1 MTGDGYP
8 IEGSIVKHKSTRLIG
23 ALAVTALAVSACS
36 SGNATTNNSSGKCTP
51 AKTPVLN
58 FAAYSTPRE
67 VYGKIIPAFQDYW
80 KTKHNDQSLIFE
92 ESYGGSTTQSQNV
105 VNGFPAD
112 IVALSLAPDVDAIK
126 SAGLITHDWTKAP
139 DKGMVST
146 SVVALDVRPGN
157 PKHIKDFNDLT
168 QPGLQILTPD
178 PAQSGG
184 ARWNIVGAYGAAM
197 RGFAGNQKG
206 DTAGAQN
213 LLEKIFSNV
222 TVMDKSARDSI
233 KNFESG
239 NGDVAITYENEILT
253 AQHAGQPDQAVYP
266 PSTILIQ
273 NPVAV
278 VDKNAQAHCVLPI
291 ANAFVKFLHTK
302 TAKDLYST
310 VGFLRSTNFG
320 AAKKGDTSAN
330 MPPIKDLF
338 TVDDF
343 GGWTALDQKLFSSNG
358 LFTQALKKAQG

>member
-1 MTGDGYP
+1 M
-8 IEGSIVKHKSTRLIG
+8 KHIGTRRLIG
-23 ALAVTALAVSACS
+23 ALAVAALAATACS
-36 SGNATTNNSSGKCTP
+36 SGNASPTNTAAKKCTP
-51 AKTPVLN
+51 AKTPVIN

-67 VYGKIIPAFQDYW
+67 VYDAKIIPAFEAYW
-80 KTKHNDQSLIFE
+80 KQKHNGQSLLFE
-92 ESYGGSTTQSQNV
+92 ESYAGSTAQSQAV
-105 VNGFPAD
+105 VNGLPAD

-126 SAGLITHDWTKAP
+126 NAGLITHDWTKAP

-197 RGFAGNQKG
+197 RGYAGNKKN
-206 DTAGAQN
+206 DSAGAEK
-213 LLEKIFSNV
+213 LLQGIFKNV

-233 KNFESG
+233 QNYESG
-239 NGDVAITYENEILT
+239 NGDVAITYENEILN
-253 AQHAGQPDQAVYP
+253 AQAAGLPDQAVYP

-278 VDKNAQAHCVLPI
+278 VDKNAQAHCVENI

-302 TAKDLYST
+302 QAKDFYST
-310 VGFLRSTNFG
+310 VGFLRSTNM
-320 AAKKGDTSAN
+320 ALAKKGDPKAH
-330 MPPIKDLF
+330 MPAIKDLF
-338 TVDDF
+338 TVDDL
-343 GGWTALDQKLFSSNG
+343 GGWSAVDQKLFSSNG
-358 LFTQALKKAQG
+358 LFTQALKAAQG

>member
-1 MTGDGYP
+1 
-8 IEGSIVKHKSTRLIG
+8 GSIVKHRSTRLIG

-36 SGNATTNNSSGKCTP
+36 SGKAATSASGKCTP
-51 AKTPVLN
+51 AKTPVIS

-80 KTKHNDQSLIFE
+80 KQKHNDQSLIFE

-126 SAGLITHDWTKAP
+126 NAGLITHDWTAEP
-139 DKGMVST
+139 DKGMVSS

-157 PKHIKDFNDLT
+157 PKQIKDFNDLT
-168 QPGLQILTPD
+168 QPGLKILTPD

-197 RGFAGNQKG
+197 RGYAGNQKG
-206 DTAGAQN
+206 DTSGAQS
-213 LLEKIFSNV
+213 LLQNIFSNV

-253 AQHAGQPDQAVYP
+253 AQDAGLPDQAVYP
-266 PSTILIQ
+266 PSTVLIE

-278 VDKNAQAHCVLPI
+278 VDKNAEAHCVEPI
-291 ANAFVKFLHTK
+291 ANAFVRFLHTK

-310 VGFLRSTNFG
+310 VGFLRSTN
-320 AAKKGDTSAN
+320 AAKAQKGDPAAH
-330 MPPIKDLF
+330 MPAIKDLF
-338 TVDDF
+338 TVNDF
-343 GGWTALDQKLFSSNG
+343 GGWNALDQKLFSSNG
-358 LFTQALKKAQG
+358 LFTQALKAAQG

>member
-1 MTGDGYP
+1 
-8 IEGSIVKHKSTRLIG
+8 VKQRSTRLIG
-23 ALAVTALAVSACS
+23 ALALTALAVSACS
-36 SGNATTNNSSGKCTP
+36 SGKAATTASGKCKP
-51 AKTPVLN
+51 ASTPVIN

-80 KTKHNDQSLIFE
+80 KQKHN
-92 ESYGGSTTQSQNV
+92 GGSTTQSQNV

-126 SAGLITHDWTKAP
+126 NAGLITHDWTAAP

-168 QPGLQILTPD
+168 QSGLQILTPD

-197 RGFAGNQKG
+197 RGYAGNKKN
-206 DTAGAQN
+206 DSAGAQS
-213 LLEKIFSNV
+213 LLQKIFSNV

-253 AQHAGQPDQAVYP
+253 AQDAGLPDQAVYP
-266 PSTILIQ
+266 PSTVLVE

-278 VDKNAQAHCVLPI
+278 VDKNAEAHCVENV
-291 ANAFVKFLHTK
+291 ANAFVRFLHTK

-310 VGFLRSTNFG
+310 VGFLRSTNK
-320 AAKKGDTSAN
+320 AKAQKGDPAAH

-338 TVDDF
+338 TVNDF
-343 GGWTALDQKLFSSNG
+343 GGWTSLDQKLFSSNG
-358 LFTQALKKAQG
+358 LFTQALKAAQG